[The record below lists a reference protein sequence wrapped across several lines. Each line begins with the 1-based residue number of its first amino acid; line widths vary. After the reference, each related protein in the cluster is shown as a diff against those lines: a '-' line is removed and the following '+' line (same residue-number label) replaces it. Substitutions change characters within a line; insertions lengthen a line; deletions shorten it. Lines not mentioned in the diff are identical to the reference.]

1 MSIKKRLFT
10 TSAAVMVIMSGFS
23 IPAVHFSTETVQA
36 ATSEVQNPYNNQAA
50 VNAKADEII
59 ETAKSLIG
67 KATYA
72 DLGAVDYEALLFRCA
87 SFMDYVF
94 LQNGVD
100 LANADENH
108 MFEQGYAVPRDQLQ
122 KGDLVFFDSTPTN
135 DDPTNHAGIYIG
147 DNKIIHM
154 ANKKLNV
161 TISDLDSTSY
171 YKDSY
176 VGARRVLPSLLS
188 ANPETK
194 GDKIV
199 DTAFSL
205 QNQVKIS
212 STINNKSTS
221 TFTNGGF
228 VNYIFEKNGI
238 NLGSTDI
245 KEQISLG
252 KPVSKNDLKKGDLV
266 FFNYTTGSSTP
277 RVVGIYAGDHR
288 LIMST
293 EADGVYARVDM
304 LDWYQTHYITARRVI
319 SDNESVDSTPKDT
332 LPETDTTEKTP
343 VANTQADNIINF
355 AKSLIGKATFGYK
368 YDEKSLT
375 FTSGGFTKY
384 VYKQYGVDLKSTSFS
399 GQVKLGQEVQKTQ
412 LQKGDLIFFS
422 SDNSGTKI
430 TQAGIY
436 MGDNQYISLNKNSNV
451 TIQSLNTD
459 WASKNYVTARNVLQN
474 SSSETPVAEKSTD
487 TQDSTKSQQ
496 NNIVNFAES
505 LIGKATFGYKYDE
518 KTMTF
523 TAGGFTKYVF
533 KQYGVDLKSTNFN
546 EQAKLGQEVQKDQLQ
561 KGDLIFFSSDN
572 SGTKVTHV
580 GIYMGDNQYISLN
593 KNSNVTIESLN
604 TDWVNKNYV
613 TARNVL

>member
-1 MSIKKRLFT
+1 MSIKKRLLT
-10 TSAAVMVIMSGFS
+10 TSAAVMVIISGFS
-23 IPAVHFSTETVQA
+23 IPAIHSGTETVQA
-36 ATSEVQNPYNNQAA
+36 ATSEIKNPYNNQIA
-50 VNAKADEII
+50 VNAKADAII

-67 KATYA
+67 KANYA
-72 DLGAVDYEALLFRCA
+72 DIGAVDYDALLFRCA
-87 SFMDYVF
+87 SFIDYVF

-122 KGDLVFFDSTPTN
+122 EGDLVFFDSTPTN

-147 DNKIIHM
+147 NNKIIHM

-171 YKDSY
+171 YKNSY

-188 ANPETK
+188 ASPETK

-238 NLGSTDI
+238 NLGTTNI

-266 FFNYTTGSSTP
+266 FFNYTTGSTTP

-304 LDWYQTHYITARRVI
+304 LDWYQTHYITSRRVI
-319 SDNESVDSTPKDT
+319 SDKEVVSIPEDTSPK
-332 LPETDTTEKTP
+332 TDITENTSI
-343 VANTQADNIINF
+343 ANAQADKIINF
-355 AKSLIGKATFGYK
+355 AKSLSGKATFGYK
-368 YDEKSLT
+368 YDEKELI
-375 FTSGGFTKY
+375 FTAGGFTKY
-384 VYKQYGVDLKSTSFS
+384 VYKQSGVNLKSSSFS
-399 GQVKLGQEVQKTQ
+399 EQVKLGQEVQKTQ
-412 LQKGDLIFFS
+412 LKKGDLIFFS

-430 TQAGIY
+430 
-436 MGDNQYISLNKNSNV
+436 N
-451 TIQSLNTD
+451 
-459 WASKNYVTARNVLQN
+459 
-474 SSSETPVAEKSTD
+474 
-487 TQDSTKSQQ
+487 
-496 NNIVNFAES
+496 
-505 LIGKATFGYKYDE
+505 
-518 KTMTF
+518 
-523 TAGGFTKYVF
+523 
-533 KQYGVDLKSTNFN
+533 
-546 EQAKLGQEVQKDQLQ
+546 
-561 KGDLIFFSSDN
+561 
-572 SGTKVTHV
+572 HV

-593 KNSNVTIESLN
+593 KDSNVNIQSLN
-604 TDWVNKNYV
+604 TEWASKNYV
-613 TARNVL
+613 TARRVL